1 MIVVTLIKYSY
12 LYGMKERQQQGGKRQ
27 GSGRPRQEPTQ
38 VIRVP
43 YSLID
48 TVNAMI
54 EAHKGK
60 KARRKAQRVSN
71 KVVAKKVS
79 VRKTIEAKEVV
90 YNCGC
95 SLNGTLFRRAN
106 GCRLERLKH

>member
-1 MIVVTLIKYSY
+1 MIVVTLTKHLY
-12 LYGMKERQQQGGKRQ
+12 LWGMKERAAQGGKRQ

-54 EAHKGK
+54 EEHRGKEAH
-60 KARRKAQRVSN
+60 RQAQRVTPTI
-71 KVVAKKVS
+71 KKASDLNPV
-79 VRKTIEAKEVV
+79 KEVV
-90 YNCGC
+90 YSCGC
-95 SLNGTLFRRAN
+95 ALNGTLFRRAN
-106 GCRLERLKH
+106 GCRLERSKH

>member
-1 MIVVTLIKYSY
+1 
-12 LYGMKERQQQGGKRQ
+12 MKEKQYHGGKRQ

-48 TVNAMI
+48 AVNAMI
-54 EAHKGK
+54 KEHKDKEAQ
-60 KARRKAQRVSN
+60 RKAQRVTPMIKKASN
-71 KVVAKKVS
+71 LTPV
-79 VRKTIEAKEVV
+79 KEVV
-90 YNCGC
+90 YSCGC
-95 SLNGTLFRRAN
+95 ALNGTLFRRAN

>member
-1 MIVVTLIKYSY
+1 MIVVTLIKCLY
-12 LYGMKERQQQGGKRQ
+12 LWGMEETQQQGGKRQ
-27 GSGRPRQEPTQ
+27 GSGRPRKEPTQ

-54 EAHKGK
+54 EAHRGK
-60 KARRKAQRVSN
+60 EAKRVAQMVERTT
-71 KVVAKKVS
+71 KKVS
-79 VRKTIEAKEVV
+79 APEHSKEVV
-90 YNCGC
+90 YSCGC

>member
-1 MIVVTLIKYSY
+1 
-12 LYGMKERQQQGGKRQ
+12 MKDKQYHGGKRQ

-54 EAHKGK
+54 EAHRGK
-60 KARRKAQRVSN
+60 EVIRKAQRVTHTI
-71 KVVAKKVS
+71 KKAS
-79 VRKTIEAKEVV
+79 KQEHSKEVV
-90 YNCGC
+90 YSCGC
-95 SLNGTLFRRAN
+95 ALNGTLFRRAN
-106 GCRLERLKH
+106 GCRLERSKH

>member
-1 MIVVTLIKYSY
+1 
-12 LYGMKERQQQGGKRQ
+12 MKERTAQGGKRQ

-48 TVNAMI
+48 TVNTMI
-54 EAHKGK
+54 EAY
-60 KARRKAQRVSN
+60 KAKEAQRQVQMGSN

-79 VRKTIEAKEVV
+79 VRKPIEAKEVG
-90 YNCGC
+90 YSCGC
-95 SLNGTLFRRAN
+95 ALNGTLFRRAN
-106 GCRLERLKH
+106 GCRLERSKH

>member
-1 MIVVTLIKYSY
+1 
-12 LYGMKERQQQGGKRQ
+12 MKEKQYHGGKRQ

-54 EAHKGK
+54 EAHRGK
-60 KARRKAQRVSN
+60 EAHRQAQRVTPTI
-71 KVVAKKVS
+71 KKAS
-79 VRKTIEAKEVV
+79 DPIQSKEVV
-90 YNCGC
+90 YRCGC
-95 SLNGTLFRRAN
+95 ALNGTLFRRAN
-106 GCRLERLKH
+106 GCRLERSKH

>member
-1 MIVVTLIKYSY
+1 MIVVTLIKYLY
-12 LYGMKERQQQGGKRQ
+12 LWGMEEKQYHGGKRQ
-27 GSGRPRQEPTQ
+27 GAGRPRQEPTQ

-54 EAHKGK
+54 EEHKDK
-60 KARRKAQRVSN
+60 EVRRKAQRVTPTIKKASN
-71 KVVAKKVS
+71 PIQS
-79 VRKTIEAKEVV
+79 KEVG

-95 SLNGTLFRRAN
+95 SLNGALFRRAN
-106 GCRLERLKH
+106 GCRLERSKH

>member
-1 MIVVTLIKYSY
+1 
-12 LYGMKERQQQGGKRQ
+12 MKEKQYHGGKRQ

-54 EAHKGK
+54 EAHRVKEV
-60 KARRKAQRVSN
+60 RRKAQMGSYPAN
-71 KVVAKKVS
+71 KASDLTPV
-79 VRKTIEAKEVV
+79 KEVV
-90 YNCGC
+90 YSCGC
-95 SLNGTLFRRAN
+95 ALNGTLFRRAN

>member
-1 MIVVTLIKYSY
+1 
-12 LYGMKERQQQGGKRQ
+12 MKERTAQGGKRQ

-54 EAHKGK
+54 EAHRGK
-60 KARRKAQRVSN
+60 EAHRQAQRVTPTIKKASN
-71 KVVAKKVS
+71 PVQS
-79 VRKTIEAKEVV
+79 KEVR
-90 YNCGC
+90 YSCGC
-95 SLNGTLFRRAN
+95 ALNGTLFRRAN
-106 GCRLERLKH
+106 GCRLERSKH

>member
-1 MIVVTLIKYSY
+1 
-12 LYGMKERQQQGGKRQ
+12 MKERTTQGGKRQ
-27 GSGRPRQEPTQ
+27 GAGRPRQEPTQ

-54 EAHKGK
+54 EAY
-60 KARRKAQRVSN
+60 KAKEAQRQVQRGSN

-79 VRKTIEAKEVV
+79 VRKSIEAKEVV

-95 SLNGTLFRRAN
+95 SLTGTLFRRST
-106 GCRLERLKH
+106 GCRVERLKH

>member
-1 MIVVTLIKYSY
+1 
-12 LYGMKERQQQGGKRQ
+12 MKEKQYHGGKRQ
-27 GSGRPRQEPTQ
+27 GAGRPRQEPTQ

-54 EAHKGK
+54 KEHKDK
-60 KARRKAQRVSN
+60 EVRRKAQRVAPTIKKASN
-71 KVVAKKVS
+71 LTPV
-79 VRKTIEAKEVV
+79 KEVV
-90 YNCGC
+90 YSCGC
-95 SLNGTLFRRAN
+95 ALNGTLFRRAN

>member
-1 MIVVTLIKYSY
+1 
-12 LYGMKERQQQGGKRQ
+12 MKERTAQGGKRQ

-48 TVNAMI
+48 AVNAMI
-54 EAHKGK
+54 KEHKDK
-60 KARRKAQRVSN
+60 EIRRKAQRVTPMIKKASN
-71 KVVAKKVS
+71 LTPV
-79 VRKTIEAKEVV
+79 KEVG
-90 YNCGC
+90 YSCGC

-106 GCRLERLKH
+106 GCRLERSKH

>member
-1 MIVVTLIKYSY
+1 MIVVTLIKSLY
-12 LYGMKERQQQGGKRQ
+12 LWGMKEKQYHGGKRQ

-38 VIRVP
+38 VIRIP

-54 EAHKGK
+54 EEHKDK
-60 KARRKAQRVSN
+60 EARRKAKRGSN

-79 VRKTIEAKEVV
+79 VRKPIEAKEIV

>member
-1 MIVVTLIKYSY
+1 
-12 LYGMKERQQQGGKRQ
+12 MKERTTQGGKRQ
-27 GSGRPRQEPTQ
+27 GAGRPSQEPTQ

-54 EAHKGK
+54 EAHKDK
-60 KARRKAQRVSN
+60 EVRRKAQRVTPTVKKASN
-71 KVVAKKVS
+71 PIQS
-79 VRKTIEAKEVV
+79 KEVG
-90 YNCGC
+90 YSCGC

>member
-1 MIVVTLIKYSY
+1 MIVVTLIKSLY
-12 LYGMKERQQQGGKRQ
+12 LWGMKERTAQGGKRK

-54 EAHKGK
+54 EAY
-60 KARRKAQRVSN
+60 KAKEAHRQAQRVMPMI
-71 KVVAKKVS
+71 KKAS
-79 VRKTIEAKEVV
+79 KQEHSKEVV
-90 YNCGC
+90 YSCGC

-106 GCRLERLKH
+106 GCRVERSKH

>member
-1 MIVVTLIKYSY
+1 
-12 LYGMKERQQQGGKRQ
+12 MKERTTQGGKRQ

-48 TVNAMI
+48 TVNTMI
-54 EAHKGK
+54 KEHKDK
-60 KARRKAQRVSN
+60 EARRKAQMVTPMIKKASN
-71 KVVAKKVS
+71 LTPV
-79 VRKTIEAKEVV
+79 KEVM
-90 YNCGC
+90 YSCGC
-95 SLNGTLFRRAN
+95 ALNGTLFRRAN

>member
-1 MIVVTLIKYSY
+1 
-12 LYGMKERQQQGGKRQ
+12 MKERTTQGGKRQ
-27 GSGRPRQEPTQ
+27 GAGRPRQEPTQ

-54 EAHKGK
+54 EAHKDK
-60 KARRKAQRVSN
+60 EVRRKAQRVTPTI
-71 KVVAKKVS
+71 KKAS
-79 VRKTIEAKEVV
+79 DPIRSKEVG
-90 YNCGC
+90 YSCGC

>member
-1 MIVVTLIKYSY
+1 MIVVTLTKSLY
-12 LYGMKERQQQGGKRQ
+12 LWGMKERKTQGGKRQ

-48 TVNAMI
+48 TVNTMI
-54 EAHKGK
+54 EEHKDK
-60 KARRKAQRVSN
+60 EVRRKAQRVTPMI
-71 KVVAKKVS
+71 KKAINLTPV
-79 VRKTIEAKEVV
+79 KEVV
-90 YNCGC
+90 YSCGC
-95 SLNGTLFRRAN
+95 ALNGTLFRRAN

>member
-1 MIVVTLIKYSY
+1 
-12 LYGMKERQQQGGKRQ
+12 MKERTAQGGKRQ
-27 GSGRPRQEPTQ
+27 GAGRPRQEPTQ

-54 EAHKGK
+54 EAHRGK
-60 KARRKAQRVSN
+60 EARRKAQRASHP
-71 KVVAKKVS
+71 AKKASNLTPV
-79 VRKTIEAKEVV
+79 KEVM
-90 YNCGC
+90 YSCGC
-95 SLNGTLFRRAN
+95 ALNGILFRRAN

>member
-1 MIVVTLIKYSY
+1 
-12 LYGMKERQQQGGKRQ
+12 MKEKQYHGGNRQ

-54 EAHKGK
+54 EAY
-60 KARRKAQRVSN
+60 KAKEAHRQAQRVMPIIKKASKQEHSN
-71 KVVAKKVS
+71 
-79 VRKTIEAKEVV
+79 EVV
-90 YNCGC
+90 YSCGC

>member
-1 MIVVTLIKYSY
+1 
-12 LYGMKERQQQGGKRQ
+12 MKERTTQGGKRQ
-27 GSGRPRQEPTQ
+27 GAGRPRQEPTQ

-54 EAHKGK
+54 EAHKDK
-60 KARRKAQRVSN
+60 EVRRKAQRVTPTIKKASN
-71 KVVAKKVS
+71 PIQS
-79 VRKTIEAKEVV
+79 KEVG
-90 YNCGC
+90 YSCGC

>member
-1 MIVVTLIKYSY
+1 MIVVTLIKSLY
-12 LYGMKERQQQGGKRQ
+12 LCGMKEKQYHGGKRQ
-27 GSGRPRQEPTQ
+27 GAGRPWQEPTQ

-54 EAHKGK
+54 EAHRDKE
-60 KARRKAQRVSN
+60 AQRQVQRVSN

-79 VRKTIEAKEVV
+79 VRKPIEAKEVV
-90 YNCGC
+90 YSCGC
-95 SLNGTLFRRAN
+95 ALNGTLFRRAN

>member
-1 MIVVTLIKYSY
+1 
-12 LYGMKERQQQGGKRQ
+12 MKEKQYHGGKRQ

-54 EAHKGK
+54 EAY
-60 KARRKAQRVSN
+60 KAKEAQRQVQSGSN

-79 VRKTIEAKEVV
+79 LRKPIEAKEIV

-106 GCRLERLKH
+106 GCRLERSKH

>member
-1 MIVVTLIKYSY
+1 
-12 LYGMKERQQQGGKRQ
+12 MKEKKQGGKRQ
-27 GSGRPRQEPTQ
+27 GAGRPRQEPTQ

-54 EAHKGK
+54 EVY
-60 KARRKAQRVSN
+60 KAKEAQRQVQRGSN

-79 VRKTIEAKEVV
+79 VRKPIEVKEVV
-90 YNCGC
+90 YSCGC
-95 SLNGTLFRRAN
+95 ALNGTLFRRAN

>member
-1 MIVVTLIKYSY
+1 
-12 LYGMKERQQQGGKRQ
+12 MKERTTQGGKRQ
-27 GSGRPRQEPTQ
+27 GAGRPRQEPTQ

-54 EAHKGK
+54 EAHKDK
-60 KARRKAQRVSN
+60 EVRRKAQRVTPMVKKASN
-71 KVVAKKVS
+71 PIRS
-79 VRKTIEAKEVV
+79 KEVG
-90 YNCGC
+90 YSCGC

>member
-1 MIVVTLIKYSY
+1 
-12 LYGMKERQQQGGKRQ
+12 MKEKQYHGGKRQ

-54 EAHKGK
+54 KEHKDK
-60 KARRKAQRVSN
+60 EIRRKAQRVTPTIKKTSN
-71 KVVAKKVS
+71 QTPV
-79 VRKTIEAKEVV
+79 KEVV
-90 YNCGC
+90 YSCGC
-95 SLNGTLFRRAN
+95 ALNGTLFRRAN
-106 GCRLERLKH
+106 GCRLERSKH